1 MPLDILVGKYRRFLL
16 WVASF
21 TCIFTFIELWLEEHY
36 GTTTQWIPFVLC
48 GLGLLVIWAVLFN
61 ANRAS
66 IIALRVIMAL
76 NLAGSVFGIYE
87 HLEHNL
93 LFELEI
99 RPGAEPSD
107 VLMYA
112 FRRSQSYIGTGY
124 SRTGIF
130 ASCRRYVLPSGI
142 TEWRKSWVDGRA
154 G

>member
-107 VLMYA
+107 VFMYA
-112 FRRSQSYIGTGY
+112 FRGASPILAPGILALASLLAGGATYYHPELQSGERVG
-124 SRTGIF
+124 
-130 ASCRRYVLPSGI
+130 
-142 TEWRKSWVDGRA
+142 
-154 G
+154 